1 MKRFISMLLITALI
15 LTMAA
20 GCGQQEQSEGQEL
33 AESTAAASELEASSV
48 AAKETEQDEKE
59 TSVKKDETKQA
70 NETAIKQT
78 EPATKTAQTAKKETK
93 KETKSTKAKKETKK
107 PSKET
112 NAPTKSKKSI
122 AQSYV
127 GRSVG
132 SLISAIG
139 SPNSRSYAPSCM
151 GEGEDGQLKY
161 SGFTVYTYRENGKET
176 VQSVE

>member
-93 KETKSTKAKKETKK
+93 STKAKKETKK